1 MVVFLPQQP
10 IAPTVSN
17 HFSAEMMTSGSALEP
32 GLRSQPD
39 SPAEHLTTLSCKPP
53 AGTRAG
59 EKGGGRP
66 STGAEAERAVSH
78 LHCDP
83 VPSQR
88 SESSGNEGLPTPPLP
103 GEGLSMVGHCSCLP
117 KAQPGP
123 RGHCFLGVRLLW
135 MATALPVANG
145 KTKKAAQGL
154 SFVEEMRWFREKRS
168 ACEMQKRN
176 TALQLWYP
184 PHTPR
189 PESRARKSRK
199 LQRLL
204 APEPDIQDV
213 AGFVNSQRLT
223 FSPPFP
229 SSFSGIRSI

>member
-1 MVVFLPQQP
+1 MPWNQACAHSQTYLLSISLLYPVNLPQ
-10 IAPTVSN
+10 ART
-17 HFSAEMMTSGSALEP
+17 HTSTG
-32 GLRSQPD
+32 GD
-39 SPAEHLTTLSCKPP
+39 
-53 AGTRAG
+53 
-59 EKGGGRP
+59 GGGRP

-78 LHCDP
+78 LRCDP

-88 SESSGNEGLPTPPLP
+88 SESSGNEGLPAPAPP
-103 GEGLSMVGHCSCLP
+103 GEGLSMAGRCSCLP

-135 MATALPVANG
+135 TATALPVGNG

-168 ACEMQKRN
+168 AREMQERN

-184 PHTPR
+184 PRTPW
-189 PESRARKSRK
+189 PESRARKS
-199 LQRLL
+199 QRLL
-204 APEPDIQDV
+204 APEPDTQDV
-213 AGFVNSQRLT
+213 VSFVNSQRLT
-223 FSPPFP
+223 FSPRFP